1 MASRKML
8 IAASLQLFDILTKLL
23 FASDNVERDIPTLTK
38 LALVQNRD
46 MLAGDVIL
54 FRQDL
59 NDIQKEMGISSEKIE
74 ELTAEQ
80 NAEFEDKV
88 KKALARVVEHSFTQ
102 VEKEE
107 LEYIKDIQFTAEDLS
122 LILATLIKP
131 KKETTE
137 DTPYHKNS
145 VVRNPKERS
154 TRKDKRDTLHR
165 GGVYHF

>member
-23 FASDNVERDIPTLTK
+23 FVSDNVERDIPTLTK

-88 KKALARVVEHSFTQ
+88 KKALARVVEHSFAQ

-137 DTPYHKNS
+137 DTP
-145 VVRNPKERS
+145 
-154 TRKDKRDTLHR
+154 
-165 GGVYHF
+165 

>member
-1 MASRKML
+1 MTSRKLL

-23 FASDNVERDIPTLTK
+23 FTSDNVERDIPTLTK

-59 NDIQKEMGISSEKIE
+59 KDIQKEMGISSEKIE

-137 DTPYHKNS
+137 DTP
-145 VVRNPKERS
+145 
-154 TRKDKRDTLHR
+154 
-165 GGVYHF
+165 

>member
-59 NDIQKEMGISSEKIE
+59 KDIQKEMGISSEKIE

-80 NAEFEDKV
+80 NAEFEDRV

-102 VEKEE
+102 VEREE
-107 LEYIKDIQFTAEDLS
+107 LEYIKDIHFTAEDLS

-137 DTPYHKNS
+137 DKP
-145 VVRNPKERS
+145 
-154 TRKDKRDTLHR
+154 
-165 GGVYHF
+165 

>member
-1 MASRKML
+1 MASRKLL

-59 NDIQKEMGISSEKIE
+59 KDIQKEMGISSEKIE

-137 DTPYHKNS
+137 DKP
-145 VVRNPKERS
+145 
-154 TRKDKRDTLHR
+154 
-165 GGVYHF
+165 

>member
-1 MASRKML
+1 MASRKLL

-59 NDIQKEMGISSEKIE
+59 KDIQKEMGISSEKIE

-80 NAEFEDKV
+80 NAEFEDRV

-102 VEKEE
+102 VEREE

-137 DTPYHKNS
+137 DTP
-145 VVRNPKERS
+145 
-154 TRKDKRDTLHR
+154 
-165 GGVYHF
+165 

>member
-1 MASRKML
+1 MASRKLL

-23 FASDNVERDIPTLTK
+23 FTSDNVERDIPTLTK

-59 NDIQKEMGISSEKIE
+59 KDIQKEMGISSEKIE

-131 KKETTE
+131 EKENTE
-137 DTPYHKNS
+137 DTP
-145 VVRNPKERS
+145 
-154 TRKDKRDTLHR
+154 
-165 GGVYHF
+165 

>member
-23 FASDNVERDIPTLTK
+23 FVSDNVERDIPTLTK

-59 NDIQKEMGISSEKIE
+59 KDIQKEMGISSEKIE

-80 NAEFEDKV
+80 NAEFEEKV

-137 DTPYHKNS
+137 DTP
-145 VVRNPKERS
+145 
-154 TRKDKRDTLHR
+154 
-165 GGVYHF
+165 

>member
-1 MASRKML
+1 ML

-23 FASDNVERDIPTLTK
+23 FVSDNVERDIPTLTK

-80 NAEFEDKV
+80 NAEFEEKV

-137 DTPYHKNS
+137 DTP
-145 VVRNPKERS
+145 
-154 TRKDKRDTLHR
+154 
-165 GGVYHF
+165 

>member
-23 FASDNVERDIPTLTK
+23 FVSDNVERNIPTLTK

-102 VEKEE
+102 VGKEE

-137 DTPYHKNS
+137 DTP
-145 VVRNPKERS
+145 
-154 TRKDKRDTLHR
+154 
-165 GGVYHF
+165 

>member
-8 IAASLQLFDILTKLL
+8 IAASLQLFDTITKLL
-23 FASDNVERDIPTLTK
+23 FTSDNTEREVPTLTK

-59 NDIQKEMGISSEKIE
+59 NDIQKEMGISSETAE

-80 NAEFEDKV
+80 TAEFEERV

-102 VEKEE
+102 VDKKE
-107 LEYIKDIQFTAEDLS
+107 LEYIKDIQFTAEELS

-131 KKETTE
+131 EKEDIE
-137 DTPYHKNS
+137 ETP
-145 VVRNPKERS
+145 
-154 TRKDKRDTLHR
+154 
-165 GGVYHF
+165 

>member
-59 NDIQKEMGISSEKIE
+59 KDIQKEMGISSEKIE

-80 NAEFEDKV
+80 NAEFEDRV

-137 DTPYHKNS
+137 DTP
-145 VVRNPKERS
+145 
-154 TRKDKRDTLHR
+154 
-165 GGVYHF
+165 

>member
-23 FASDNVERDIPTLTK
+23 FAGDNVERDIPTLTK

-80 NAEFEDKV
+80 NAEFEEKV

-137 DTPYHKNS
+137 DKP
-145 VVRNPKERS
+145 
-154 TRKDKRDTLHR
+154 
-165 GGVYHF
+165 

>member
-1 MASRKML
+1 ML

-23 FASDNVERDIPTLTK
+23 FVSDNVERDIPTLTK

-102 VEKEE
+102 VEREE

-137 DTPYHKNS
+137 DKP
-145 VVRNPKERS
+145 
-154 TRKDKRDTLHR
+154 
-165 GGVYHF
+165 

>member
-23 FASDNVERDIPTLTK
+23 FVSDNVERNIPTLTK

-80 NAEFEDKV
+80 NAEFEEKV

-131 KKETTE
+131 KKEITE
-137 DTPYHKNS
+137 DKP
-145 VVRNPKERS
+145 
-154 TRKDKRDTLHR
+154 
-165 GGVYHF
+165 

>member
-1 MASRKML
+1 MASRKLL

-59 NDIQKEMGISSEKIE
+59 KDIQKEMGISSEKIE

-102 VEKEE
+102 VEREE

-137 DTPYHKNS
+137 DKP
-145 VVRNPKERS
+145 
-154 TRKDKRDTLHR
+154 
-165 GGVYHF
+165 

>member
-1 MASRKML
+1 MASRKLL

-137 DTPYHKNS
+137 DTP
-145 VVRNPKERS
+145 
-154 TRKDKRDTLHR
+154 
-165 GGVYHF
+165 

>member
-1 MASRKML
+1 ML

-23 FASDNVERDIPTLTK
+23 FVSDNVERDIPTLTK

-137 DTPYHKNS
+137 DTP
-145 VVRNPKERS
+145 
-154 TRKDKRDTLHR
+154 
-165 GGVYHF
+165 

>member
-23 FASDNVERDIPTLTK
+23 FVSDNVERDIPTLTK

-80 NAEFEDKV
+80 NTEFENKV

-137 DTPYHKNS
+137 DTP
-145 VVRNPKERS
+145 
-154 TRKDKRDTLHR
+154 
-165 GGVYHF
+165 

>member
-23 FASDNVERDIPTLTK
+23 FAGDNVERDIPTLTK

-59 NDIQKEMGISSEKIE
+59 KDIQKEMGISSEKIE

-80 NAEFEDKV
+80 NAEFEDRV

-137 DTPYHKNS
+137 DTP
-145 VVRNPKERS
+145 
-154 TRKDKRDTLHR
+154 
-165 GGVYHF
+165 

>member
-23 FASDNVERDIPTLTK
+23 FVSDNVERNIPTLTK

-80 NAEFEDKV
+80 NAEFEEKV
-88 KKALARVVEHSFTQ
+88 KKALARVVEHTFTQ
-102 VEKEE
+102 VGKED

-137 DTPYHKNS
+137 DTP
-145 VVRNPKERS
+145 
-154 TRKDKRDTLHR
+154 
-165 GGVYHF
+165 

>member
-59 NDIQKEMGISSEKIE
+59 KDIQKEMGISSEKIE

-80 NAEFEDKV
+80 NAEFEDRV

-107 LEYIKDIQFTAEDLS
+107 LEFIKDIQFTAEDLS

-131 KKETTE
+131 EKENTE
-137 DTPYHKNS
+137 DTP
-145 VVRNPKERS
+145 
-154 TRKDKRDTLHR
+154 
-165 GGVYHF
+165 

>member
-59 NDIQKEMGISSEKIE
+59 KDIQKEMGISSEKIE

-102 VEKEE
+102 VEREE

-131 KKETTE
+131 KKEITE
-137 DTPYHKNS
+137 DKP
-145 VVRNPKERS
+145 
-154 TRKDKRDTLHR
+154 
-165 GGVYHF
+165 

>member
-8 IAASLQLFDILTKLL
+8 IAASLQLFDIITKLL
-23 FASDNVERDIPTLTK
+23 FTSDNTERDIPTLTK

-59 NDIQKEMGISSEKIE
+59 NDIQKEMGITSEKIE

-80 NAEFEDKV
+80 NTEFEGKV
-88 KKALARVVEHSFTQ
+88 KKALARIVEHTFTQ
-102 VEKEE
+102 VGKED
-107 LEYIKDIQFTAEDLS
+107 LEYIKDIQFTAEELS

-131 KKETTE
+131 EKETAE
-137 DTPYHKNS
+137 
-145 VVRNPKERS
+145 EI
-154 TRKDKRDTLHR
+154 L
-165 GGVYHF
+165 

>member
-1 MASRKML
+1 MASRKLL

-23 FASDNVERDIPTLTK
+23 FTSDNVERDIPTLTK

-59 NDIQKEMGISSEKIE
+59 KDIQKEMGISSEKIE

-88 KKALARVVEHSFTQ
+88 KKALARVVS
-102 VEKEE
+102 
-107 LEYIKDIQFTAEDLS
+107 IA
-122 LILATLIKP
+122 
-131 KKETTE
+131 
-137 DTPYHKNS
+137 
-145 VVRNPKERS
+145 
-154 TRKDKRDTLHR
+154 LHR
-165 GGVYHF
+165 

>member
-1 MASRKML
+1 MASRKLL

-23 FASDNVERDIPTLTK
+23 FANDNVERDIPTLTK

-59 NDIQKEMGISSEKIE
+59 KDIQKEMGISSEKIE

-107 LEYIKDIQFTAEDLS
+107 LEFIKDIQFTAEDLS

-137 DTPYHKNS
+137 DTP
-145 VVRNPKERS
+145 
-154 TRKDKRDTLHR
+154 
-165 GGVYHF
+165 

>member
-23 FASDNVERDIPTLTK
+23 FVSDNVERDIPTLTK

-80 NAEFEDKV
+80 NAEFEEKV

-102 VEKEE
+102 VEREE

-137 DTPYHKNS
+137 DTP
-145 VVRNPKERS
+145 
-154 TRKDKRDTLHR
+154 
-165 GGVYHF
+165 

>member
-23 FASDNVERDIPTLTK
+23 FASDNVERDVPTLTK

-80 NAEFEDKV
+80 NAEFEEKV

-137 DTPYHKNS
+137 DTP
-145 VVRNPKERS
+145 
-154 TRKDKRDTLHR
+154 
-165 GGVYHF
+165 

>member
-59 NDIQKEMGISSEKIE
+59 KDIQKEMGISSEKIE

-137 DTPYHKNS
+137 DKP
-145 VVRNPKERS
+145 
-154 TRKDKRDTLHR
+154 
-165 GGVYHF
+165 

>member
-23 FASDNVERDIPTLTK
+23 FVSDNVERDIPTLTK

-80 NAEFEDKV
+80 NAEFENRV

-137 DTPYHKNS
+137 DTP
-145 VVRNPKERS
+145 
-154 TRKDKRDTLHR
+154 
-165 GGVYHF
+165 

>member
-59 NDIQKEMGISSEKIE
+59 KDIQKEMGISSEKIE

-80 NAEFEDKV
+80 NAEFEDRV

-102 VEKEE
+102 VEREE

-131 KKETTE
+131 KKEITE
-137 DTPYHKNS
+137 DKP
-145 VVRNPKERS
+145 
-154 TRKDKRDTLHR
+154 
-165 GGVYHF
+165 

>member
-1 MASRKML
+1 MASRKLL

-23 FASDNVERDIPTLTK
+23 FVSDNVERNIPTLTK

-59 NDIQKEMGISSEKIE
+59 KDIQKEMGISSEKIE

-137 DTPYHKNS
+137 DTP
-145 VVRNPKERS
+145 
-154 TRKDKRDTLHR
+154 
-165 GGVYHF
+165 

>member
-1 MASRKML
+1 MASRKLL

-23 FASDNVERDIPTLTK
+23 FTSDNVERDIPTLTK

-59 NDIQKEMGISSEKIE
+59 KDIQKEMGISSEKIE

-88 KKALARVVEHSFTQ
+88 KKALARVVGHSFTQ

-107 LEYIKDIQFTAEDLS
+107 LEFIKDIQFTAEDLS

-131 KKETTE
+131 EKENTE
-137 DTPYHKNS
+137 DTP
-145 VVRNPKERS
+145 
-154 TRKDKRDTLHR
+154 
-165 GGVYHF
+165 

>member
-8 IAASLQLFDILTKLL
+8 IAASLQLFDIITKLL
-23 FASDNVERDIPTLTK
+23 FTSDNTERDIPTLTK

-59 NDIQKEMGISSEKIE
+59 NDIQKEMGITSEKIE

-80 NAEFEDKV
+80 NTEFEGKV
-88 KKALARVVEHSFTQ
+88 KKALARIVEHTFAQ
-102 VEKEE
+102 VGKED
-107 LEYIKDIQFTAEDLS
+107 LEYIKDIQFTAEELS

-131 KKETTE
+131 EKEAAE
-137 DTPYHKNS
+137 
-145 VVRNPKERS
+145 EI
-154 TRKDKRDTLHR
+154 L
-165 GGVYHF
+165 

>member
-23 FASDNVERDIPTLTK
+23 FVSDNVERDIPTLTK

-107 LEYIKDIQFTAEDLS
+107 LEYIKDIQFTAEELS

-131 KKETTE
+131 EKEAAE
-137 DTPYHKNS
+137 
-145 VVRNPKERS
+145 EI
-154 TRKDKRDTLHR
+154 L
-165 GGVYHF
+165 

>member
-8 IAASLQLFDILTKLL
+8 IAASLQLFDILTQLL
-23 FASDNVERDIPTLTK
+23 FVSDHVERDIPTLTK

-80 NAEFEDKV
+80 NAEFEEKV

-137 DTPYHKNS
+137 DTP
-145 VVRNPKERS
+145 
-154 TRKDKRDTLHR
+154 
-165 GGVYHF
+165 